1 MQLELLDVKTV
12 MSEYG
17 LSRRKVTQLMSLCDC
32 VPRMPRGKRY
42 VTRRE
47 FERVLGGEK

>member
-1 MQLELLDVKTV
+1 MKLELLDVKTA

-17 LSRRKVTQLMSLCDC
+17 LSRRKVTQLMSMCDC

-42 VTRRE
+42 VSRNE
-47 FERVLGGEK
+47 LERVMGGTK